1 MLKPLFAS
9 CIMIAS
15 ITTTGCVTTHS
26 FNTSNPSTHK
36 QDFELD
42 NQLWVATKINHI
54 DIETN
59 SLTGKRLSIKFD
71 AKYNRFFAH
80 DGCNRLQGNY
90 AVNRNHLRLGS
101 MTSTE
106 MACFDQEIQLIADQY
121 KQALNHVV
129 SYQIRGPEL
138 LLLDSSG
145 NILVRFIRANQSRM

>member
-15 ITTTGCVTTHS
+15 ITATGCVTTHS

-42 NQLWVATKINHI
+42 NQVWIATKINHI
-54 DIETN
+54 DIQTN
-59 SLTGKRLSIKFD
+59 PPTDKRPSIKFD
-71 AKYNRFFAH
+71 AKYNRLFAH
-80 DGCNRLQGNY
+80 DGCNRIQGNY
-90 AVNRNHLRLGS
+90 ALKGNYLRLDS

-106 MACFDQEIQLIADQY
+106 MACFNQEIKLIANQY
-121 KQALNHVV
+121 KQALNHVA

-145 NILVRFIRANQSRM
+145 NILVRFIRAYQSRM

>member
-1 MLKPLFAS
+1 MLKPLLAS

-15 ITTTGCVTTHS
+15 ITITSCVTTHS
-26 FNTSNPSTHK
+26 LNTSNPPTHK
-36 QDFELD
+36 KDFELI
-42 NQLWVATKINHI
+42 NQIWIATKINHI

-59 SLTGKRLSIKFD
+59 SLTGKRLSIEFD
-71 AKYNRFFAH
+71 AKNNRFFAS
-80 DGCNRLQGNY
+80 DGCNRIQGNY
-90 AVNRNHLRLGS
+90 ALKRNHLRLDS

-129 SYQIRGPEL
+129 SYQIRGAEL

>member
-1 MLKPLFAS
+1 
-9 CIMIAS
+9 MIAS
-15 ITTTGCVTTHS
+15 ITATGCVTTHS
-26 FNTSNPSTHK
+26 FNTSNPPTHK
-36 QDFELD
+36 KDFELI
-42 NQLWVATKINHI
+42 NQIWIATKINHI

-59 SLTGKRLSIKFD
+59 SLTGKRLSIEFD
-71 AKYNRFFAH
+71 AKNNRFFAS
-80 DGCNRLQGNY
+80 DGCNRIQGNY
-90 AVNRNHLRLGS
+90 ALKGNYLQLGS

-121 KQALNHVV
+121 KQALNHVA